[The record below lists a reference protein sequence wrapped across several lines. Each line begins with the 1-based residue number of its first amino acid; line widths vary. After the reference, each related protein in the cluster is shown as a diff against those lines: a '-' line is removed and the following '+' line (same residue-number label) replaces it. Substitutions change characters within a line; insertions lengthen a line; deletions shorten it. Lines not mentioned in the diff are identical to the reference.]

1 MKVRAWRNLLGDETK
16 RRLPT
21 HARRPSI
28 AEVFVDLTRD
38 HIQVQSGRA
47 LTRCRCVAWLL
58 ATYFDG
64 YSSRMA
70 RR

>member
-21 HARRPSI
+21 HAREPSI

-38 HIQVQSGRA
+38 HAHAQSGRA
-47 LTRCRCVAWLL
+47 LTRCRCVA
-58 ATYFDG
+58 
-64 YSSRMA
+64 
-70 RR
+70 